1 MQKIQPGIVSYAAWS
16 VALLCAAYAVLW
28 LLGVFGGLGFHGTIA
43 AVLGITL
50 TSILAVLLMGLLF
63 FSEHSGH
70 DKEVHDATSNDRHR
84 D

>member
-1 MQKIQPGIVSYAAWS
+1 MRKINADFVAYAAWS
-16 VALLCAAYAVLW
+16 TALLCIAYAVLW
-28 LLGVFGGLGFHGTIA
+28 AFGFFSGLGFHGSIA

-70 DKEVHDATSNDRHR
+70 DEEVHDATRNDRGHN
-84 D
+84 